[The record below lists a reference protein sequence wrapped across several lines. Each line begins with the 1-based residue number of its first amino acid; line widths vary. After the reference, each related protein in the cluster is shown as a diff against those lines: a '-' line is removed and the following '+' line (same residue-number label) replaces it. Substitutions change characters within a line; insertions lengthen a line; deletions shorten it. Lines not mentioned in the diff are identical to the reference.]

1 MAEVQYVIEKRSLK
15 VKGVKEDRYLPKL
28 VSSGRNTTK
37 DIAKKS
43 IIQGTISD
51 LEFPQF
57 IDMLV
62 RTIKED
68 LKSGLRVQLGDLG
81 TLVPTITCKAVKSF
95 DDLDMDAVKKKTVRF
110 QQSLDLK
117 TELKKVSFRK
127 SNIGTIKHM

>member
-57 IDMLV
+57 YRYACQNDK
-62 RTIKED
+62 R
-68 LKSGLRVQLGDLG
+68 GLEKRIAG
-81 TLVPTITCKAVKSF
+81 
-95 DDLDMDAVKKKTVRF
+95 TVRRF
-110 QQSLDLK
+110 GNFGADDNLQ
-117 TELKKVSFRK
+117 
-127 SNIGTIKHM
+127 GG